1 MGLSV
6 EFAIAIHRC
15 ASFVNKKPRSCVKP
29 LPSSAKQTMSSII
42 RLSSKLLLVC
52 ISSLVLASLSG
63 CQSTRVRI
71 NDCKAGDWGVIGN
84 KDGDQGFD
92 PRYEERRKFCADID
106 DVKINADSV
115 NHYRAGWEQGNFQY
129 WRRLGTQDGTA
140 AKPISHFLEQTSSD
154 VIKKNHTPLNQ
165 LAYQQGWIAG
175 NASYWRGLGD
185 QDGLAGHPA
194 NMENVRADEG
204 RQIGFNRLAYLDGWQ
219 TGNHAYWT
227 HLGFLDAHDGRP
239 ESEFIQHASLAQRQG
254 VQLREEAYRAAW
266 NLEIIE
272 YWKRLAWE
280 DATQGRDV
288 NTRRADAKNR
298 GLKFSEIEYTQKWQQ
313 RLQKYWLDVGNEDGY
328 GKPNL
333 LEERMAN
340 ARKDNVFVIPQTRDI
355 YQQAWSEQ
363 NLRYC
368 NLDNA
373 FSYGQRHHRMAIDVC
388 AARLQN
394 KLHYAWESGR
404 DYESI
409 LQKQR
414 YTHEEMKRLAER
426 RSNAEHHLSR
436 IETEM
441 RHDQENKNRPSNA
454 DTAAIDRKR
463 EHEKRELR
471 DFLRRTEREFE
482 DLRQW
487 DFRYEQQL
495 LQIKR
500 DIYLH

>member
-1 MGLSV
+1 
-6 EFAIAIHRC
+6 
-15 ASFVNKKPRSCVKP
+15 
-29 LPSSAKQTMSSII
+29 MSSII
-42 RLSSKLLLVC
+42 RLRSKLLLVC
-52 ISSLVLASLSG
+52 ISSLVFTSLVG

-106 DVKINADSV
+106 DVKIGADSV
-115 NHYRAGWEQGNFQY
+115 NSYRAGWEQGNFQY
-129 WRRLGTQDGTA
+129 WQRLGSQDGTA
-140 AKPISHFLEQTSSD
+140 AKPISHFTEQTTSES
-154 VIKKNHTPLNQ
+154 IQKNRTPLNQ

-175 NASYWRGLGD
+175 NANYWRGIGD
-185 QDGLAGHPA
+185 KDGLAGQSA
-194 NMENVRADEG
+194 SAENARAKEG
-204 RQIGFNRLAYLDGWQ
+204 LQIGFNRLSYLEGWQ
-219 TGNHAYWT
+219 IGNQAYWT
-227 HLGFLDAHDGRP
+227 RLGYLDAHDGRVD
-239 ESEFIQHASLAQRQG
+239 SEFKQHALIAQREG
-254 VQLREEAYRAAW
+254 VQLREDAYRAAW

-288 NTRRADAKNR
+288 NTRRTDAKNR
-298 GLKFSEIEYTQKWQQ
+298 GLKFSEIEYTQMWQQ
-313 RLQKYWLDVGNEDGY
+313 RLQKYWLDAGAEDGY

-340 ARKDNVFVIPQTRDI
+340 ARKDNVFVIAQTRDI

-373 FSYGQRHHRMAIDVC
+373 FSFGQHNHRMAIEVC
-388 AARLQN
+388 AGNQQNRLR
-394 KLHYAWESGR
+394 YAWESGR
-404 DYESI
+404 QYEII

-414 YTHEEMKRLAER
+414 HHHGEMQRLAER
-426 RSNAEHHLSR
+426 RNDAEHRIVR
-436 IETEM
+436 IERELKQD
-441 RHDQENKNRPSNA
+441 RENKNRISNS
-454 DTAAIDRKR
+454 DTAAIDNKR
-463 EHEKRELR
+463 EHEKRDLK

-487 DFRYEQQL
+487 NYRYEQQL

-500 DIYLH
+500 DIYLQ

>member
-6 EFAIAIHRC
+6 QFAIAKIEEQ
-15 ASFVNKKPRSCVKP
+15 SFVNKKHCSSVN
-29 LPSSAKQTMSSII
+29 LSPSSIKQPMALIFH
-42 RLSSKLLLVC
+42 LSSKLALVC
-52 ISSLVLASLSG
+52 VSGLLLASLSG

-115 NHYRAGWEQGNFQY
+115 NNYTAGWEQGNFQY
-129 WRRLGTQDGTA
+129 WLRLGTQDGTA
-140 AKPISHFLEQTSSD
+140 AKPISHFTELANSD
-154 VIKKNHTPLNQ
+154 AIKKNHTPLNQ
-165 LAYQQGWIAG
+165 HAYQQGWSAG
-175 NASYWRGLGD
+175 NAIYWHGIGD

-194 NMENVRADEG
+194 STENARANDG
-204 RQIGFNRLAYLDGWQ
+204 QQIGFNRLSYLDGWQ
-219 TGNHAYWT
+219 TGNQAYWT
-227 HLGFLDAHDGRP
+227 HLGYLDAHDGRP
-239 ESEFIQHASLAQRQG
+239 DTEFKQHALAAQREG
-254 VQLREEAYRAAW
+254 VQLREDAYRAAW

-272 YWKRLAWE
+272 YWKRLAWD

-298 GLKFSEIEYTQKWQQ
+298 GLKFSESEYTQMWQQ

-340 ARKDNVFVIPQTRDI
+340 ARKDNVFIIPQTREI
-355 YQQAWSEQ
+355 YQQAWAEQ

-373 FSYGQRHHRMAIDVC
+373 FTYGQHNQRMAIDVC
-388 AARLQN
+388 SVNQQN
-394 KLHYAWESGR
+394 KLRYAWESGR
-404 DYESI
+404 EYEVV

-414 YTHEEMKRLAER
+414 YQHDEMQRLADRRSDAENRLGRIEKEMKR
-426 RSNAEHHLSR
+426 
-436 IETEM
+436 
-441 RHDQENKNRPSNA
+441 DQENKNRILNA
-454 DTAAIDRKR
+454 ETAAIDNKR

-495 LQIKR
+495 MQIKR

>member
-1 MGLSV
+1 M
-6 EFAIAIHRC
+6 
-15 ASFVNKKPRSCVKP
+15 
-29 LPSSAKQTMSSII
+29 PSISS
-42 RLSSKLLLVC
+42 LSSKLLLVC
-52 ISSLVLASLSG
+52 ISSLVLASLAG
-63 CQSTRVRI
+63 CQSTKVRI

-115 NHYRAGWEQGNFQY
+115 SNYRAGWEQGNFQY
-129 WRRLGTQDGTA
+129 WLRLGTHDGAA
-140 AKPISHFLEQTSSD
+140 AKPISHFTEQITSD
-154 VIKKNHTPLNQ
+154 AIKKNHTPLNQ
-165 LAYQQGWIAG
+165 LAYQQGWSAG
-175 NASYWRGLGD
+175 NANYWRGLGD

-194 NMENVRADEG
+194 NMENARANEG
-204 RQIGFNRLAYLDGWQ
+204 ALIGFNRLAYLDGWQ
-219 TGNHAYWT
+219 IGNQAYWT
-227 HLGFLDAHDGRP
+227 HLGYLDAHDGRP
-239 ESEFIQHASLAQRQG
+239 ESDYRQRATAAQREG
-254 VQLREEAYRAAW
+254 VQLREDAYRAAW

-272 YWKRLAWE
+272 YWKRLAWD

-298 GLKFSEIEYTQKWQQ
+298 GLKFAEIEYMQMWQQ

-355 YQQAWSEQ
+355 YQQAWTEQ

-373 FSYGQRHHRMAIDVC
+373 FSYGQHNQRMAIDVC
-388 AARLQN
+388 AAAQQN
-394 KLHYAWESGR
+394 KLRYAWESGR
-404 DYESI
+404 DYEVI

-414 YTHEEMKRLAER
+414 YQQDEMRRLADR
-426 RSNAEHHLSR
+426 RSDAESRLVR
-436 IETEM
+436 IEREIK
-441 RHDQENKNRPSNA
+441 HDQENKSRVTNA
-454 DTAAIDRKR
+454 ETAAIDSKR